1 MEILI
6 VILVYAAFLYAVY
19 KIAKSKNRE
28 PAGWMLASLI
38 ISPII
43 IIIILAIMQTL
54 PGKKKLKLKRKKL
67 LKKLNEK
74 NIIYNNSSLKS
85 SNFSFQCSG

>member
-6 VILVYAAFLYAVY
+6 IIIVYAAFLYAVY

-54 PGKKKLKLKRKKL
+54 PSKRKNKVKKKK
-67 LKKLNEK
+67 
-74 NIIYNNSSLKS
+74 
-85 SNFSFQCSG
+85 